1 MDDDLVVFDRVESAA
16 SDCSGFSVLSE
27 AENPTCGIDCG
38 PDGLSADTP
47 AAEAAPAIDDESAAL
62 AAEQCRPEAAELQES
77 GVSRT
82 RQSDAPPN
90 DQIIEALLFSAD
102 TPLSLN
108 RLSELAGCTPLQARL
123 AVADLNARY
132 MVAKLSFRIEEIARG
147 YQMMT
152 LPRFQPW
159 LAKLTAQRVQTRLS
173 PAALETLSIVAYK
186 QPIIRADIEAIRGVA
201 AGEVLNRLREMGLVR
216 IVGRAEV
223 VGRPLLY
230 STTKKFLDVFG
241 LADLDDLPPLEA
253 LNLRRRSVKADESDS
268 AAGESATA
276 EPSAEQDSEPL
287 PESEP
292 RLAASA

>member
-1 MDDDLVVFDRVESAA
+1 
-16 SDCSGFSVLSE
+16 
-27 AENPTCGIDCG
+27 
-38 PDGLSADTP
+38 
-47 AAEAAPAIDDESAAL
+47 
-62 AAEQCRPEAAELQES
+62 
-77 GVSRT
+77 
-82 RQSDAPPN
+82 
-90 DQIIEALLFSAD
+90 
-102 TPLSLN
+102 
-108 RLSELAGCTPLQARL
+108 
-123 AVADLNARY
+123 

>member
-1 MDDDLVVFDRVESAA
+1 MDDDLVVFDRVESAP
-16 SDCSGFSVLSE
+16 DCAGFSVSTE
-27 AENPTCGIDCG
+27 AEDPNCRGG
-38 PDGLSADTP
+38 FVPDGPPGAGAVEPNQSAG
-47 AAEAAPAIDDESAAL
+47 EEL
-62 AAEQCRPEAAELQES
+62 AAAAGDQGGQDDGDDVRRLEAS
-77 GVSRT
+77 KP
-82 RQSDAPPN
+82 RQHDAPPT

-108 RLSELAGCTPLQARL
+108 RLSELVGCTPMQARL
-123 AVADLNARY
+123 AIADLNARY

-159 LAKLTAQRVQTRLS
+159 LAKLTAQRLQTRLS
-173 PAALETLSIVAYK
+173 PAALETLSIIAYK

-241 LADLDDLPPLEA
+241 LADLEDLPPLEA
-253 LNLRRRSVKADESDS
+253 LNLRRRTANTEES
-268 AAGESATA
+268 AAGEPGTA
-276 EPSAEQDSEPL
+276 SCAELL
-287 PESEP
+287 PESGSDA

>member
-1 MDDDLVVFDRVESAA
+1 MDDDLVVLDRVESAG
-16 SDCSGFSVLSE
+16 SDCAGLSVLSE
-27 AENPTCGIDCG
+27 AEDPNGGTDFVP
-38 PDGLSADTP
+38 DTP
-47 AAEAAPAIDDESAAL
+47 AAGATDPAQQPDQGIAL
-62 AAEQCRPEAAELQES
+62 AGAAEQCQPEASELQQPEP
-77 GVSRT
+77 SRQ
-82 RQSDAPPN
+82 RQPDAPLT

-108 RLSELAGCTPLQARL
+108 RLSELAGCSPMEARL
-123 AVADLNARY
+123 AIADLNARY

-159 LAKLTAQRVQTRLS
+159 LAKLTAQRIQTRLS

-186 QPIIRADIEAIRGVA
+186 QPIIRAEIEAIRGVA

-241 LADLDDLPPLEA
+241 LADLEDLPPLEA
-253 LNLRRRSVKADESDS
+253 LNLRRRTLKAEDS
-268 AAGESATA
+268 AAGDDTAAA
-276 EPSAEQDSEPL
+276 EPSAAPCAELL
-287 PESEP
+287 PEPASEP